1 MSGITCNSEGVKNSV
16 NKKESKAK
24 IKSIKK

>member
-1 MSGITCNSEGVKNSV
+1 MSGIMCNSEDVKNFV